1 MTKTAEELYA
11 ERLKKFTHDLMVGFF
26 EDGVDHL
33 TVHEYLAERGEDS
46 EDTANDVADAVNAAL
61 EELSQ
66 RYQDEGN

>member
-11 ERLKKFTHDLMVGFF
+11 ERLKEFTHDLVVGFF
-26 EDGVDHL
+26 EDGVDYL

-46 EDTANDVADAVNAAL
+46 GDTANDVADAVNAAL